1 MQARRGFRVLPL
13 QDGEAVLA
21 VQEVVQGVEL
31 DLLAVE
37 LEAVLRAVLDDGRV
51 VPVWSKVWVRGEMS
65 RLRLASVGRFGECGV
80 WRSSALSRPR

>member
-1 MQARRGFRVLPL
+1 MAPRTSLLHMPHPSNLPTLLTPTLGEHPLQVPVQASRGFGVLPL

-37 LEAVLRAVLDDGRV
+37 LEAVL
-51 VPVWSKVWVRGEMS
+51 
-65 RLRLASVGRFGECGV
+65 
-80 WRSSALSRPR
+80 